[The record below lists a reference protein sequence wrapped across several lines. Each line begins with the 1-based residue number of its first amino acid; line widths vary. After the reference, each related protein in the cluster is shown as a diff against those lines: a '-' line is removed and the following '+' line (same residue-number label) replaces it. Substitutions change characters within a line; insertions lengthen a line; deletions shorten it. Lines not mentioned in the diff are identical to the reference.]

1 MSVADP
7 FTGLRR
13 GDGLLERAI
22 AYTRGVTDGINPEQ
36 LSQPTPCRG
45 WNLRTLLRHLNH
57 SLATLHEGI
66 DQRSLTLDPAEQ
78 ASAEVI
84 PDDELLG
91 SFQHRAHRLLEVWI
105 ESAHDADDGTILV
118 ARQPLH
124 GIAVANTGALEIAV
138 HGWDIAE
145 ARQLHAPIPP
155 TLARQLL
162 EVAHRVVVPSSR
174 PTEFAAPVPATHDAT
189 PSDRLMAFLG
199 RDPRHWRTSVA
210 AETN

>member
-7 FTGLRR
+7 FTSLRH

-22 AYTRGVTDGINPEQ
+22 TYARSVTDDIHRKH

-45 WNLRTLLRHLNH
+45 WDLRTLLRHLNH

-66 DQRSLTLDPAEQ
+66 DQRSLTLDQAEQ
-78 ASAEVI
+78 ATAEVV

-91 SFQHRAHRLLEVWI
+91 SFQHRAHRLLEVWVQ
-105 ESAHDADDGTILV
+105 SGHDADDGTILV
-118 ARQPLH
+118 AHRPLH
-124 GIAVANTGALEIAV
+124 RRAVASTGAVEITV

-155 TLARQLL
+155 ALARHLL
-162 EVAHRVVVPSSR
+162 EVAHHLVLPSSR
-174 PTEFAAPVPATHDAT
+174 PAEFAAPVPATDDAT
-189 PSDRLMAFLG
+189 PSDRLVAFLG
-199 RDPRHWRTSVA
+199 RDPQHWRTSVA
-210 AETN
+210 AVSN

>member
-7 FTGLRR
+7 FNSRRR

-22 AYTRGVTDGINPEQ
+22 TYARSVTDDIDRKH

-45 WNLRTLLRHLNH
+45 WDLRTLLRHLNH

-66 DQRSLTLDPAEQ
+66 DQRSLTLDQ
-78 ASAEVI
+78 AAQATAAVV

-91 SFQHRAHRLLEVWI
+91 SFQHRAHRLLEVWV
-105 ESAHDADDGTILV
+105 ESGYDADAGTILV
-118 ARQPLH
+118 AHRPLH
-124 GIAVANTGALEIAV
+124 RTAVASTGALEIAV

-155 TLARQLL
+155 ALARHLL
-162 EVAHRVVVPSSR
+162 ELARHLVLPSSR
-174 PTEFAAPVPATHDAT
+174 PAEFAAPVPATHDAA
-189 PSDRLMAFLG
+189 PSDRLVAFLG
-199 RDPRHWRTSVA
+199 RDPQHWRTSVA
-210 AETN
+210 GMRN